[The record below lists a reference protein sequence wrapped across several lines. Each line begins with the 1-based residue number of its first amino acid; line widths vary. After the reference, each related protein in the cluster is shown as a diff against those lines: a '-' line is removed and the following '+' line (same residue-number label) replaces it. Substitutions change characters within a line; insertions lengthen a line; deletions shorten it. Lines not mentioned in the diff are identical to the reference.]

1 MKYDL
6 TEHITALGYDKPTD
20 GKILELPQ
28 GYKFDFENGSLM
40 NEDFIALDF
49 NEAINAILKLA
60 EAPELKYKNLVTMDE
75 LKHFERQWIIPNI
88 LPEGLAGFVV
98 APAKSQKS
106 YFALSLAVAVATGGT
121 FAGEQ
126 CKQGN
131 VLIFQNEN
139 DEADEFERSRQMNG
153 GNIKN
158 ITYDFSREFKIEDIE
173 SYEDLIVARDI
184 KLVIV
189 DPMYMSLR
197 GDGTDSI
204 MQKEDYMRQVFQ
216 KVDNLR
222 RKLKTV
228 TFIFVHHTKKISPER
243 RQRKDFEVSPEDI
256 FGTMAIN
263 AWRQFLFLITPHG
276 DWNEVS
282 IEGRGYLPEF
292 RLAMGI
298 SNGIFRINKFKEG
311 QIY

>member
-1 MKYDL
+1 MKYNL
-6 TEHITALGYDKPTD
+6 TEHIKALGFEIPKDD
-20 GKILELPQ
+20 EVMELAD
-28 GYKFDFENGSLM
+28 GYKYDPVNGSILDSDHQSL
-40 NEDFIALDF
+40 NLSRAL
-49 NEAINAILKLA
+49 EALLNIENAPA
-60 EAPELKYKNLVTMDE
+60 FKYKNLVTMSE
-75 LKHFERQWIIPNI
+75 LKHFERQWLIPNI

-106 YFALSLAVAVATGGT
+106 YFALSIAIAVATGGQ

-139 DEADEFERSRQMNG
+139 DEADEFERSRQMGG
-153 GNIKN
+153 GNIEN

-173 SYEDLIVARDI
+173 QYEDLIRAKNI

-197 GDGTDSI
+197 GNGTDTI
-204 MQKEDYMRQVFQ
+204 MQNEQYMRDVFQ
-216 KVDNLR
+216 KIDNLR

-228 TFIFVHHTKKISPER
+228 TFIFVHHTKKISPDR

-276 DWNEVS
+276 EWNEVS

-292 RLAMGI
+292 HLAMGI
-298 SNGIFRINKFKEG
+298 TNGIFRINKFKEG